1 MATEYHRDGL
11 LFVDKRVYDPGKAR
25 EVARDAETGRVLYRK
40 KSFEFF
46 TAAADGTDIRP
57 ERYEDAERFV
67 MKNANAQ
74 VWKDEFAMVPYSRTG
89 LHVVKI
95 NDRAWRGL
103 RKEASKTGKAMSD
116 LVCELVDRAGWTAED
131 TGR

>member
-1 MATEYHRDGL
+1 MAEEKDGRL
-11 LFVDKRVYDPGKAR
+11 KVESRIYDVGRAR
-25 EVARDAETGRVLYRK
+25 EVARDPDTGRVLYRK

-46 TAAADGTDIRP
+46 TANADGTDIRP

-67 MKNANAQ
+67 EKHSTIA
-74 VWKDEFAMVPYSRTG
+74 VWREEFAMVPYSRTG

-103 RKEASKTGKAMSD
+103 RKQASKTGKAMSD
-116 LVCELVDRAGWTAED
+116 LVCELVDMAGWTAEEK
-131 TGR
+131 GR